1 MKNFIFLTTSIFFSL
16 VNAASPSL
24 AKTSNDKLNLFQ
36 TASQLFVE
44 LKKDSPLII
53 EANKQQISEALGSDS
68 KQKGKFYFQDKKFRW
83 EVKEPTPSFVIYDG
97 SAIWSVQSPPP
108 GFEGGRQVLKSK
120 VNKSFNDQLLIMNLL
135 GGEHLKKAFKH
146 SKTSLENNLYA
157 VQVEPLQK
165 IQDLKQLTI
174 FLNKSKNEIKKISFS
189 DEIGNLTEIEFA
201 LIKKRV
207 SLKPRVFQ
215 FKPEKTDQ
223 ISEL

>member
-1 MKNFIFLTTSIFFSL
+1 MKKFIFLLISFFFSFIH
-16 VNAASPSL
+16 VVFGAS
-24 AKTSNDKLNLFQ
+24 AKTGNDKLNLFQ
-36 TASQLFVE
+36 TASQLFVQ
-44 LKKDSPLII
+44 LKNDSPLII
-53 EANKQQISEALGSDS
+53 EANKQQISEALGGDS

-83 EVKEPTPSFVIYDG
+83 EVKEPVPSFVIYDG
-97 SAIWSVQSPPP
+97 SVIWSVQSPPP

-120 VNKSFNDQLLIMNLL
+120 VNKSFNDQLLVMNLL

-146 SKTSLENNLYA
+146 SQTSLENNLYA
-157 VQVEPLQK
+157 VRVEPLQK
-165 IQDLKQLTI
+165 VQDLKQLTI
-174 FLNKSKNEIKKISFS
+174 FLNKSKNEIKKISFI

-201 LIKKRV
+201 LIKRKV